1 MLAPY
6 VCADHGH
13 VEHTDLFLVAVP
25 AKNFCLFVR
34 VVQQSLVKANI
45 SLSVLASL
53 AFNASFVVSRAQCHK
68 VFWLGEFES
77 LAVHHTGSVCL
88 L

>member
-1 MLAPY
+1 MLNTQTY
-6 VCADHGH
+6 
-13 VEHTDLFLVAVP
+13 FWRFVAVP

-34 VVQQSLVKANI
+34 VMQQSLVQANI

-53 AFNASFVVSRAQCHK
+53 AFNASFVVSHAQCHN
-68 VFWLGEFES
+68 VFWLREFES

>member
-1 MLAPY
+1 MLSPIHWNKCWHCTCVQTTHMLNTQTY
-6 VCADHGH
+6 FCR
-13 VEHTDLFLVAVP
+13 FVAVP

-53 AFNASFVVSRAQCHK
+53 AFNASFVVSRAQCPN
-68 VFWLGEFES
+68 VFWLG
-77 LAVHHTGSVCL
+77 
-88 L
+88 